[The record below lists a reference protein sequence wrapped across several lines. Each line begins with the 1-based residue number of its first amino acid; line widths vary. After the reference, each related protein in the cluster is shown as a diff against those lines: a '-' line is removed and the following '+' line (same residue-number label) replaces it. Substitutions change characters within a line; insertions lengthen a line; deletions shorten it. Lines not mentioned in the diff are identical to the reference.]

1 MNTCNLNSDTLYLQY
16 FLKNE
21 MGNTWQI
28 LAALWLQSNGTNWIA
43 QFFELNV
50 PSPINRNK
58 LVPYQKKK
66 KIMDWIWWESS
77 WSRWRKKHI
86 LHKQSPR
93 KQSPIENPKIHNLFI
108 IIFIYVS
115 FYCFTQILHDVS
127 KRRPNIMNL
136 WSASIVSLNL
146 TFSQISLSTT
156 YNDLFLF
163 PSSVRK
169 KNNYSVFIL
178 WKQNNTNTVF

>member
-66 KIMDWIWWESS
+66 KIVDWIGG
-77 WSRWRKKHI
+77 
-86 LHKQSPR
+86 
-93 KQSPIENPKIHNLFI
+93 N
-108 IIFIYVS
+108 
-115 FYCFTQILHDVS
+115 LHDHDDE
-127 KRRPNIMNL
+127 RNIYYTNRVLENNHQLKTQKYIIYLLLYLFMFHFI
-136 WSASIVSLNL
+136 ASHKYFM
-146 TFSQISLSTT
+146 TFQKDGQI
-156 YNDLFLF
+156 
-163 PSSVRK
+163 
-169 KNNYSVFIL
+169 
-178 WKQNNTNTVF
+178 